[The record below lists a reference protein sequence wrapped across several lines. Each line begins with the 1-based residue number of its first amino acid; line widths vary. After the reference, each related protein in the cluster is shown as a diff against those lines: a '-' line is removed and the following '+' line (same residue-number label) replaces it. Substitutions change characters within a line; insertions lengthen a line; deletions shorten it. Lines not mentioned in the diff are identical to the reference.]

1 MRFILALAAVLVGCS
16 RTRGPLIPHSTS
28 SDVVVSMARARV
40 MPDALQGRFSVHIDL
55 GDEDYT
61 VPAAVLLDQPDR
73 FRFEVY
79 TPFGTPLYTL
89 ASDGASINVWSQ
101 RTKTFYSGPDA
112 SSVLGRLTGGQIGI
126 EDVLGIVTGVLPMVD
141 AEVLHVGRT
150 VFEDDGVVIVML
162 GPDDIRVRAVIDP
175 RLGMVRRLRVDPASE
190 QSGYEEPE
198 TPPLLEVR
206 YEGQVRH
213 EKGVFPD
220 QISVRLPQL
229 GWTMEIQTK
238 RWRVLDE
245 APNAFTL
252 TAPPRAVVKD
262 LETALEAARP

>member
-1 MRFILALAAVLVGCS
+1 M
-16 RTRGPLIPHSTS
+16 
-28 SDVVVSMARARV
+28 
-40 MPDALQGRFSVHIDL
+40 
-55 GDEDYT
+55 
-61 VPAAVLLDQPDR
+61 
-73 FRFEVY
+73 
-79 TPFGTPLYTL
+79 
-89 ASDGASINVWSQ
+89 
-101 RTKTFYSGPDA
+101 
-112 SSVLGRLTGGQIGI
+112 
-126 EDVLGIVTGVLPMVD
+126 
-141 AEVLHVGRT
+141 
-150 VFEDDGVVIVML
+150 
-162 GPDDIRVRAVIDP
+162 IDP